1 MTVVT
6 VSDGSIFNIW
16 IYGYGFK
23 ADKLNLTLFFFNIYA
38 LFGSKQKLLFPLLT
52 PASQE
57 SRTVVLL
64 PFPLKQT
71 KPLRGVFL

>member
-23 ADKLNLTLFFFNIYA
+23 ADKLNLTLFFLTYMLYLGQN
-38 LFGSKQKLLFPLLT
+38 KNLLFPLLT

-57 SRTVVLL
+57 SCTVVLL

>member
-23 ADKLNLTLFFFNIYA
+23 ADKLNLTLFFNIYA
-38 LFGSKQKLLFPLLT
+38 LFGSKQKRLFPLLT